1 VKAAEI
7 TTGIRQLLPT
17 VAREILSLLPNPDAI
32 AAADITILFTDIDGY
47 TSMTERLGDRASQSM
62 LRAHN
67 HVVRTALTSHGGREV
82 KHTGDGIM
90 AFFPC
95 AARAVECALEI
106 QDTIEGYNQRRR
118 QKEPLR
124 VAIGLNTGSPIREEG
139 DLYGTAVILAARAV
153 DLASGGEVVV
163 TDVVRQLAAG
173 KGLAFEPLPGAD
185 LEGLTE
191 IPSLYLASRR
201 GKPQVAIVSSDD
213 AL

>member
-17 VAREILSLLPNPDAI
+17 VAREILSLLPTADPR
-32 AAADITILFTDIDGY
+32 AAADITILFTDMDGY
-47 TSMTERLGDRASQSM
+47 TSMTERLGDRASQAM

-67 HVVRTALTSHGGREV
+67 HIVREALAARGGREV

-106 QDTIEGYNQRRR
+106 QDAITAYNQRRKGR
-118 QKEPLR
+118 EPLR
-124 VAIGLNTGSPIREEG
+124 VAVGLNTGSPIREDG
-139 DLYGTAVILAARAV
+139 DLYGTAVIVAARCV
-153 DLASGGEVVV
+153 DLAAGGEVVV

-173 KGLAFEPLPGAD
+173 KGLRFDPLPSAE
-185 LEGLTE
+185 LEGLTDV
-191 IPSLYLASRR
+191 PALYLATRPANRPAS
-201 GKPQVAIVSSDD
+201 ASSSED

>member
-7 TTGIRQLLPT
+7 TTGIRQLLPA
-17 VAREILSLLPNPDAI
+17 VAREILSYLPTPDAT

-47 TSMTERLGDRASQSM
+47 TSITERLGDLASQSM
-62 LRAHN
+62 LRTHN
-67 HVVRTALTSHGGREV
+67 RVVRQALVKHGGREV

-106 QDTIEGYNQRRR
+106 QDQIAAFNRRR
-118 QKEPLR
+118 TDSEPLR
-124 VAIGLNTGSPIREEG
+124 VAVGLNTGSPIREDG
-139 DLYGTAVILAARAV
+139 DLYGTAVIIAARAV
-153 DLASGGEVVV
+153 DFAGGGEVVV

-173 KGLAFEPLPGAD
+173 KGLRFDAIPNVD
-185 LEGLTE
+185 LEGITDTPL
-191 IPSLYLASRR
+191 LYLASR
-201 GKPQVAIVSSDD
+201 PAMLEAAPSDD